1 MLFRKMLREFK
12 SNFGLFFSIFLLSAL
27 AIAMFCTMEGHVL
40 SQNAAREKYHEE
52 CNLSDL
58 WMYGEG
64 FTQDELDEIRALGFV
79 EAAQLRMS
87 VSGTTPDFSGVQVDM
102 FLERENVVNTPYLVK
117 GEKFNPEDTEG
128 IWLANAFAVRRNLDV
143 GDDFTIE
150 YNGVTFTKKIK
161 GLVESAEYEY
171 RQADGDADVYLEN
184 IAIVFMSYDAFPIR
198 DYVTHLIESEKI
210 TARKI
215 ADNTKI
221 LDEKLE
227 QLKAAGLTI
236 DDITRDMLL
245 EIAENM
251 SDEKLAKLMPYTQ
264 MIIRTKDGGA
274 LAHEDEVAKAIDYD
288 YSAII
293 DRKSIQGI
301 VRLDS
306 ELEQHQ
312 AFAYVFVVI
321 FVGIAVLVIATSM
334 GRIVE
339 KQRTQIGTMNAL
351 GMKRWKIVLHYI
363 SYSFLVSVLGVV
375 VGLIFGVG
383 LGAPALMSMF
393 EQYYIVPGLHSVFH
407 PLYIIISLAI
417 IAVCSLS
424 CFLSCRKV
432 LRIKPAEALRPAA
445 PKQGKKC
452 IFEKLPFWEK
462 LSFNTQYNL
471 RDISRA
477 KLRAFMGIVGTA
489 VGMLL
494 MLYGVGCNQLVD
506 IMTDL
511 NFNKI
516 YTTEY
521 QVKLSADAK
530 LADVDGLSD
539 SLDGE
544 LVMTDAVEISKVK
557 NASSS
562 EKKKEIVTVIEEKG
576 LYNLIDVN
584 NEITQLVPGTVGISR
599 KLAED
604 MGIKVG
610 DTIYWHI
617 YSKNEWHEAVV
628 GSIYRSCESQGIAY
642 LRDDYE
648 KTGAEYTPTL
658 LMTDDESAHDASA
671 LKYVTSVNS
680 RSDMIAAYEKSMEVV
695 NIMVYMM
702 VIFSTVMIVVVL
714 YNSGSLSFNERV
726 KELATLKVMGLQSS
740 QIRHLLTVQN
750 IWLSVI
756 GIIIGT
762 PLGNISLN
770 AMMNSNGE
778 NFDYSLSV
786 PVIDYII
793 SGILVLVVSVLV
805 SFMFSSRIKKLDLVE
820 TLKGVE

>member
-40 SQNAAREKYHEE
+40 SQNVAREKYHEE

-64 FTQDELDEIRALGFV
+64 FTQDELDEIRTLDFV

-87 VSGTTPDFSGVQVDM
+87 VTGTTPEFAGVQVDM

-117 GEKFNPEDTEG
+117 GEEFNPEDTEG

-236 DDITRDMLL
+236 DDITQDMLL

-407 PLYIIISLAI
+407 PLYIVISLGI
-417 IAVCSLS
+417 VAVCSLS

-452 IFEKLPFWEK
+452 IFERLPFWEK

-562 EKKKEIVTVIEEKG
+562 EKKKEIVTVIEGKG

-604 MGIKVG
+604 MGIKAG

-628 GSIYRSCESQGIAY
+628 GSIYRSCETQGIAY

-658 LMTDDESAHDASA
+658 LMTDDESAHDAST

>member
-64 FTQDELDEIRALGFV
+64 FTQDELDEIRTLDFV

-87 VSGTTPDFSGVQVDM
+87 VTGTTPEFAGVQVDM

-117 GEKFNPEDTEG
+117 GEEFNPEDTEG

-161 GLVESAEYEY
+161 GLVESTEYEY

-227 QLKAAGLTI
+227 QLKTAGLTV

-363 SYSFLVSVLGVV
+363 SYSLLVSMLGVV

-383 LGAPALMSMF
+383 LGAPAMMSMF

-424 CFLSCRKV
+424 CFLSCHKV
-432 LRIKPAEALRPAA
+432 LGIKPAEALRPAA

-530 LADVDGLSD
+530 LVDVDELSD
-539 SLDGE
+539 SFAGE

-658 LMTDDESAHDASA
+658 LMTDDESAHDAST

>member
-1 MLFRKMLREFK
+1 MGGRKMLREFK

-40 SQNAAREKYHEE
+40 SQNVAREKYHEE
-52 CNLSDL
+52 CKLSDL

-64 FTQDELDEIRALGFV
+64 FTQEELDTIRGLDFV
-79 EAAQLRMS
+79 EDAQLRMS
-87 VSGTTPDFSGVQVDM
+87 VTGTTPEFAGVQVDM
-102 FLERENVVNTPYLVK
+102 FLQRENVINTPYLVK
-117 GEKFNPEDTEG
+117 GEEFNPNDTEG

-150 YNGVTFTKKIK
+150 YNGITFTKKIK
-161 GLVESAEYEY
+161 GLVETPEYEY
-171 RQADGDADVYLEN
+171 RQAEGDADVYLEN

-210 TARKI
+210 TARKV
-215 ADNTKI
+215 AENTKI

-227 QLKAAGLTI
+227 QMKASGLTV
-236 DDITRDMLL
+236 DDITQDMLL
-245 EIAENM
+245 QIAENM

-274 LAHEDEVAKAIDYD
+274 LAHEDEIAEAIDYD

-293 DRKSIQGI
+293 DRKSVQGL

-363 SYSFLVSVLGVV
+363 SYSLLVSALGVI
-375 VGLIFGVG
+375 VGLICGVW
-383 LGAPALMSMF
+383 LGAPALMGMF

-407 PLYIIISLAI
+407 PLYIIISIGIA
-417 IAVCSLS
+417 AVCSLS

-432 LRIKPAEALRPAA
+432 LGIKPAEALRPAA

-452 IFEKLPFWEK
+452 IFERLPFWKK
-462 LSFNTQYNL
+462 LSFNAQYNL

-477 KLRAFMGIVGTA
+477 KLRTFMGIVGTA

-494 MLYGVGCNQLVD
+494 MLYGVGCNELVD

-516 YTTEY
+516 YTAEY
-521 QVKLSADAK
+521 QVKLSANARLD
-530 LADVDGLSD
+530 DVDALST

-562 EKKKEIVTVIEEKG
+562 EKKKETVTVIEGKK
-576 LYNLIDVN
+576 LYNLVDVD
-584 NEITQLVPGTVGISR
+584 NEVTQLVPGTVGISR

-604 MGIKVG
+604 MNIKIG

-628 GSIYRSCESQGIAY
+628 GSIYRSCETQGIAY
-642 LRDDYE
+642 LREDYE

-658 LMTDDESAHDASA
+658 LMTNDAGAPDTAS
-671 LKYVTSVNS
+671 LKYVTSVNTK
-680 RSDMIAAYEKSMEVV
+680 SDMIAAYEKSMEVI

-702 VIFSTVMIVVVL
+702 VIFSTIMIVVVL

-740 QIRHLLTVQN
+740 QIRNLLTIQN

-756 GIIIGT
+756 GIIVGT
-762 PLGNISLN
+762 PLGNMSLN

-793 SGILVLVVSVLV
+793 SGILVLIVSMLV

>member
-64 FTQDELDEIRALGFV
+64 FTQDELDEIRALDFV

-87 VSGTTPDFSGVQVDM
+87 VTGTTPEFAGVQVDM

-117 GEKFNPEDTEG
+117 GEEFNPEDTEG

-150 YNGVTFTKKIK
+150 YNGVTFAKKIK
-161 GLVESAEYEY
+161 GLVESTEYEY

-227 QLKAAGLTI
+227 QLKTAGLTV

-363 SYSFLVSVLGVV
+363 SYSLLVSMLGVV

-383 LGAPALMSMF
+383 LGAPAMMSMF

-432 LRIKPAEALRPAA
+432 QGIKPAEALRPAA

-530 LADVDGLSD
+530 LVDVDELSD
-539 SLDGE
+539 SFAGE

-658 LMTDDESAHDASA
+658 LMTDDESAHDAST

>member
-1 MLFRKMLREFK
+1 MLFRKTLREFK
-12 SNFGLFFSIFLLSAL
+12 TNFGLFFSIFLLSGL

-40 SQNAAREKYHEE
+40 SQRAAREKYHEE
-52 CNLSDL
+52 CSLSDL
-58 WMYGEG
+58 WLYGEG
-64 FTQDELDEIRALGFV
+64 FTQEQLDSVRQLDFV

-87 VSGTTPDFSGVQVDM
+87 ATGSTPDFTGVQVDF
-102 FLERENVVNTPYLVK
+102 FLERENLVNTPYLIK
-117 GEKFNPEDTEG
+117 GEEFNPSDTEG
-128 IWLANAFAVRRNLDV
+128 LWLANAFAVRRGLDV

-150 YNGVTFTKKIK
+150 YNGVTFTKEIK
-161 GLVESAEYEY
+161 GLVETPEYEY
-171 RQADGDADVYLEN
+171 RQADGDADMYLEN

-198 DYVTHLIESEKI
+198 DYVTHLIESGKI
-210 TARKI
+210 TAKKV
-215 ADNTKI
+215 AENTKL

-227 QLKAAGLTI
+227 QLKAAGMTV
-236 DDITRDMLL
+236 DDITQDMLL
-245 EIAENM
+245 QIADNM

-264 MIIRTKDGGA
+264 MIVRTKDGGA
-274 LAHEDEVAKAIDYD
+274 LSHEDEIAEALDYD

-293 DRKSIQGI
+293 DRKSVQGLA
-301 VRLDS
+301 RLDS
-306 ELEQHQ
+306 ELAQHQ

-351 GMKRWKIVLHYI
+351 GMKRWKVILHYI
-363 SYSFLVSVLGVV
+363 SYSLIVSVLGVI
-375 VGLIFGVG
+375 VGLAAGVG
-383 LGAPALMSMF
+383 AGAPAMIGMF
-393 EQYYIVPGLHSVFH
+393 EQYYIVPGLHSAFH
-407 PLYIIISLAI
+407 PMYILIAVVIV
-417 IAVCSLS
+417 AVCSFS

-432 LRIKPAEALRPAA
+432 LKIKPAEALRPAA

-452 IFEKLPFWEK
+452 IFERLPFWDK

-477 KLRAFMGIVGTA
+477 KLRTFMGIVGTV

-506 IMTDL
+506 IMTDIS
-511 NFNKI
+511 FNKI
-516 YTTEY
+516 YTTRY
-521 QVKLSADAK
+521 QVKLSADTKLVDADN
-530 LADVDGLSD
+530 LADELS
-539 SLDGE
+539 GE

-557 NASSS
+557 NASSA
-562 EKKKEIVTVIEEKG
+562 EKKKETLTVIEGKQ

-599 KLAED
+599 KLAAD

-628 GSIYRSCESQGIAY
+628 GSIYRSCETQGIAY
-642 LRDDYE
+642 LREDYE
-648 KTGAEYTPTL
+648 KTGAEYIPML
-658 LMTDDESAHDASA
+658 LMTNASKA
-671 LKYVTSVNS
+671 QAAASLKYVTGVNS
-680 RSDMIAAYEKSMEVV
+680 REDMIAAYEKSMEVI
-695 NIMVYMM
+695 NILVFVM
-702 VIFSTVMIVVVL
+702 VIFSTIMIVVVL
-714 YNSGSLSFNERV
+714 YNSGSLSFNERI
-726 KELATLKVMGLQSS
+726 KELATLKVMGLQST

-786 PVIDYII
+786 PVADYII
-793 SGILVLVVSVLV
+793 SAVIVLIVSMLV

>member
-12 SNFGLFFSIFLLSAL
+12 TNFGLFFSIFLLSGL

-40 SQNAAREKYHEE
+40 SQNIARAQYHDE
-52 CNLSDL
+52 CKLSDL

-64 FTQDELDEIRALGFV
+64 FSQEQLDTIRGLDFV
-79 EAAQLRMS
+79 EEAQLRMS
-87 VSGTTPDFSGVQVDM
+87 ATGSTPDFTGVQVDF
-102 FLERENVVNTPYLVK
+102 FLERENLVNTPYLIK
-117 GEKFNPEDTEG
+117 GEEFNPSDTDG
-128 IWLANAFAVRRNLDV
+128 VWLANAFAVRRGLDV

-150 YNGVTFTKKIK
+150 YNGVTFTKEIK
-161 GLVESAEYEY
+161 GLVETPEYEY
-171 RQADGDADVYLEN
+171 RQADGDADMYLEN

-198 DYVTHLIESEKI
+198 DYVTHLIESGKI
-210 TARKI
+210 TAKKV
-215 ADNTKI
+215 AENTKL

-227 QLKAAGLTI
+227 QLKAAGMTV
-236 DDITRDMLL
+236 DDITQDMLL
-245 EIAENM
+245 QIADNM

-264 MIIRTKDGGA
+264 MIVRTKDGGA
-274 LAHEDEVAKAIDYD
+274 LSHEDEIAEALDYD

-293 DRKSIQGI
+293 DRKSVQGLA
-301 VRLDS
+301 RLDS
-306 ELEQHQ
+306 ELDQHQ

-351 GMKRWKIVLHYI
+351 GMKRWKVILHYI
-363 SYSFLVSVLGVV
+363 SYSLIVSVLGVI
-375 VGLIFGVG
+375 VGLAAGVG
-383 LGAPALMSMF
+383 AGAPAMIGMF
-393 EQYYIVPGLHSVFH
+393 EQYYIVPGLHSAFH
-407 PLYIIISLAI
+407 PMYILIAVVIV
-417 IAVCSLS
+417 AVCSFS

-432 LRIKPAEALRPAA
+432 LKIKPAEALRPAA

-452 IFEKLPFWEK
+452 IFERLPFWDK

-477 KLRAFMGIVGTA
+477 KLRTFMGIVGTA

-506 IMTDL
+506 IMTDIS
-511 NFNKI
+511 FNKI
-516 YTTEY
+516 YTTRY
-521 QVKLSADAK
+521 QVKLSADTQLVDADN
-530 LADVDGLSD
+530 LADELS
-539 SLDGE
+539 GE

-557 NASSS
+557 NASSA
-562 EKKKEIVTVIEEKG
+562 EKKKETLTVIEGKQ

-599 KLAED
+599 KLAAD

-628 GSIYRSCESQGIAY
+628 GSIYRSCETQGIAY
-642 LRDDYE
+642 LREDYE
-648 KTGAEYTPTL
+648 KTGAEYTPML
-658 LMTDDESAHDASA
+658 LMTNASQA
-671 LKYVTSVNS
+671 QAAASLKYVTGVNS
-680 RSDMIAAYEKSMEVV
+680 REDMIAAYEKSMEVV
-695 NIMVYMM
+695 NILVFVM
-702 VIFSTVMIVVVL
+702 VIFSTIMIVVVL
-714 YNSGSLSFNERV
+714 YNSGSLSFNERI
-726 KELATLKVMGLQSS
+726 KELATLKVMGLQST

-786 PVIDYII
+786 PVADYII
-793 SGILVLVVSVLV
+793 SAVIVLIVSMLV
-805 SFMFSSRIKKLDLVE
+805 SFMFSGRIKKLDLVE

>member
-12 SNFGLFFSIFLLSAL
+12 TNFGLFFSIFLLSGL

-40 SQNAAREKYHEE
+40 SQNIARAQYHDE
-52 CNLSDL
+52 CKLSDL

-64 FTQDELDEIRALGFV
+64 FSQEQLDTIRGLDFV
-79 EAAQLRMS
+79 EEAQLRMS
-87 VSGTTPDFSGVQVDM
+87 VTGSTPDFTGVQVDF
-102 FLERENVVNTPYLVK
+102 FLERENLVNTPYLIK
-117 GEKFNPEDTEG
+117 GEEFNPSDTEG
-128 IWLANAFAVRRNLDV
+128 LWLANAFAVKRGLDV

-150 YNGVTFTKKIK
+150 YNGVTFTKEIK
-161 GLVESAEYEY
+161 GLVETPEYEY
-171 RQADGDADVYLEN
+171 RQADGDADMYLEN

-198 DYVTHLIESEKI
+198 DYVTHLIESGKI
-210 TARKI
+210 TAKKV
-215 ADNTKI
+215 AENTKL

-227 QLKAAGLTI
+227 QLKAAGMTV
-236 DDITRDMLL
+236 DDITQDMLL
-245 EIAENM
+245 QIADNM

-264 MIIRTKDGGA
+264 MIVRTKDGGA
-274 LAHEDEVAKAIDYD
+274 LSHEDEIAEALDYD

-293 DRKSIQGI
+293 DRKSVQGLA
-301 VRLDS
+301 RLDS
-306 ELEQHQ
+306 ELDQHQ

-351 GMKRWKIVLHYI
+351 GMKRWKVILHYI
-363 SYSFLVSVLGVV
+363 SYSLIVSVLGVI
-375 VGLIFGVG
+375 VGLAAGVG
-383 LGAPALMSMF
+383 AGAPAMIGMF
-393 EQYYIVPGLHSVFH
+393 EQYYIVPGLHSAFH
-407 PLYIIISLAI
+407 PMYILIAVVIV
-417 IAVCSLS
+417 AVCSFS

-432 LRIKPAEALRPAA
+432 LKIKPAEALRPAA

-452 IFEKLPFWEK
+452 IFERLPFWDK

-477 KLRAFMGIVGTA
+477 KLRTFMGIVGTA

-506 IMTDL
+506 IMTDIS
-511 NFNKI
+511 FNKI
-516 YTTEY
+516 YTTRY
-521 QVKLSADAK
+521 QVKLSADTQLVDADN
-530 LADVDGLSD
+530 LADELS
-539 SLDGE
+539 GE

-557 NASSS
+557 NASSA
-562 EKKKEIVTVIEEKG
+562 EKKKETLTVIEGKQ

-599 KLAED
+599 KLAAD

-628 GSIYRSCESQGIAY
+628 GSIYRSCETQGIAY
-642 LRDDYE
+642 LREDYE
-648 KTGAEYTPTL
+648 KTGAEYTPML
-658 LMTDDESAHDASA
+658 LMTNASKA
-671 LKYVTSVNS
+671 QAAASLKYVTGVNS
-680 RSDMIAAYEKSMEVV
+680 REDMIAAYEKSMEVV
-695 NIMVYMM
+695 NILVFVM
-702 VIFSTVMIVVVL
+702 VIFSTIMIVVVL
-714 YNSGSLSFNERV
+714 YNSGSLSFNERI
-726 KELATLKVMGLQSS
+726 KELATLKVMGLQST

-786 PVIDYII
+786 PVADYII
-793 SGILVLVVSVLV
+793 SAVIVLIVSMLV

-820 TLKGVE
+820 ALKGVE

>member
-12 SNFGLFFSIFLLSAL
+12 TNFGLFFSIFLLSGL

-40 SQNAAREKYHEE
+40 SQRAAREKYHEE
-52 CNLSDL
+52 CSLSDL
-58 WMYGEG
+58 WLYGEG
-64 FTQDELDEIRALGFV
+64 FTQEQLDSIRQLNFV

-87 VSGTTPDFSGVQVDM
+87 ATGSTPDFAGVQVDF
-102 FLERENVVNTPYLVK
+102 FLERENLVNTPYLIK
-117 GEKFNPEDTEG
+117 GEEFDPSDTEG
-128 IWLANAFAVRRNLDV
+128 IWLANAFAVRRGLDV

-150 YNGVTFTKKIK
+150 YNGVTFTKEIK
-161 GLVESAEYEY
+161 GLVETPEYEY
-171 RQADGDADVYLEN
+171 RQADGDADMYLEN

-198 DYVTHLIESEKI
+198 DYVTHLIESGKI
-210 TARKI
+210 TAKKV
-215 ADNTKI
+215 AENTKL

-227 QLKAAGLTI
+227 QLKAAGMTV
-236 DDITRDMLL
+236 DDITQDMLL
-245 EIAENM
+245 QIADNM
-251 SDEKLAKLMPYTQ
+251 SDEKLAKIMPYTQ
-264 MIIRTKDGGA
+264 MIVRTKDGGA
-274 LAHEDEVAKAIDYD
+274 LSHEDEIAKALDYD

-293 DRKSIQGI
+293 DRKSVQGLA
-301 VRLDS
+301 RLDS
-306 ELEQHQ
+306 ELDQHQ
-312 AFAYVFVVI
+312 AFAYVFVII

-351 GMKRWKIVLHYI
+351 GMKRWKVILHYI
-363 SYSFLVSVLGVV
+363 SYSLIVSVLGVI
-375 VGLIFGVG
+375 VGLAAGVG
-383 LGAPALMSMF
+383 AGAPAMIGMF
-393 EQYYIVPGLHSVFH
+393 EQYYIVPGLHSAFH
-407 PLYIIISLAI
+407 PMYIVISAVI
-417 IAVCSLS
+417 VAVCSFS

-432 LRIKPAEALRPAA
+432 LKIKPAEALRPAA
-445 PKQGKKC
+445 PKQGRKC
-452 IFEKLPFWEK
+452 IFERLPFWEK

-477 KLRAFMGIVGTA
+477 KLRTFMGIVGTA

-506 IMTDL
+506 IMTDIS
-511 NFNKI
+511 FNKI
-516 YTTEY
+516 YTTQY
-521 QVKLSADAK
+521 QVKLSADTKLVDADT
-530 LADVDGLSD
+530 LADELS
-539 SLDGE
+539 GE
-544 LVMTDAVEISKVK
+544 LVMTDAVEIAKVK
-557 NASSS
+557 NASSA
-562 EKKKEIVTVIEEKG
+562 EKKKETLTVIEGKQ

-599 KLAED
+599 KLAAD

-628 GSIYRSCESQGIAY
+628 GSIYRSCEAQGIAY
-642 LRDDYE
+642 LREDYE
-648 KTGAEYTPTL
+648 KTGAEYTPML
-658 LMTDDESAHDASA
+658 LMTNDSKAQDAAA

-680 RSDMIAAYEKSMEVV
+680 REDMIAAYEKSMEVV
-695 NIMVYMM
+695 NILVFVM
-702 VIFSTVMIVVVL
+702 VIFSTIMIVVVL
-714 YNSGSLSFNERV
+714 YNSGSLSFNERI
-726 KELATLKVMGLQSS
+726 KELATLKVMGLQST

-786 PVIDYII
+786 PVVDYII
-793 SGILVLVVSVLV
+793 SAILVLIVSMLV

>member
-12 SNFGLFFSIFLLSAL
+12 TNFGLFFSIFLLSGL

-40 SQNAAREKYHEE
+40 SQNIARAQYHDE
-52 CNLSDL
+52 CKLSDL

-64 FTQDELDEIRALGFV
+64 FSQEQLDTIRGLDFV

-87 VSGTTPDFSGVQVDM
+87 VTGSTPDFTGVQVDV
-102 FLERENVVNTPYLVK
+102 FLERENVVNTPYFVK
-117 GEKFNPEDTEG
+117 GSEFDPSDTDG
-128 IWLANAFAVRRNLDV
+128 VWLANAFAVRRGLDV

-150 YNGVTFTKKIK
+150 YNGVTFTKEIK
-161 GLVESAEYEY
+161 GLVETPEYEY
-171 RQADGDADVYLEN
+171 RQADGDADMYLEN

-198 DYVTHLIESEKI
+198 DYVTHLIESGKI
-210 TARKI
+210 TAKKV
-215 ADNTKI
+215 AENTKL

-227 QLKAAGLTI
+227 QLKAAGMTV
-236 DDITRDMLL
+236 DDITQDMLL
-245 EIAENM
+245 QIADNM

-264 MIIRTKDGGA
+264 MIVRTKDGGA
-274 LAHEDEVAKAIDYD
+274 LSHEDEIAEALDYD

-293 DRKSIQGI
+293 DRKSVQGLA
-301 VRLDS
+301 RLDS
-306 ELEQHQ
+306 ELDQHQ

-351 GMKRWKIVLHYI
+351 GMKRWKVILHYI
-363 SYSFLVSVLGVV
+363 SYSLIVSVLGVI
-375 VGLIFGVG
+375 VGLAAGVG
-383 LGAPALMSMF
+383 AGAPAMIGMF
-393 EQYYIVPGLHSVFH
+393 EQYYIVPGLHSAFH
-407 PLYIIISLAI
+407 PMYILIAVVIV
-417 IAVCSLS
+417 AVCSFS

-432 LRIKPAEALRPAA
+432 LKIKPAEALRPAA

-452 IFEKLPFWEK
+452 IFERLPFWDK

-477 KLRAFMGIVGTA
+477 KLRTFMGIVGTA

-506 IMTDL
+506 IMTDIS
-511 NFNKI
+511 FNKI
-516 YTTEY
+516 YTTRY
-521 QVKLSADAK
+521 QVKLSADTKLVDADN
-530 LADVDGLSD
+530 LADELS
-539 SLDGE
+539 GE

-557 NASSS
+557 NASSA
-562 EKKKEIVTVIEEKG
+562 EKKKETLTVIEGKQ

-599 KLAED
+599 KLAAD

-628 GSIYRSCESQGIAY
+628 GSIYRSCETQGIAY
-642 LRDDYE
+642 LREDYE
-648 KTGAEYTPTL
+648 KTGAEYTPML
-658 LMTDDESAHDASA
+658 LMTNASQA
-671 LKYVTSVNS
+671 QAAASLKYVTGVNS
-680 RSDMIAAYEKSMEVV
+680 REDMIAAYEKSMEVV
-695 NIMVYMM
+695 NILVFVM
-702 VIFSTVMIVVVL
+702 VIFSTIMIVVVL
-714 YNSGSLSFNERV
+714 YNSGSLSFNERI
-726 KELATLKVMGLQSS
+726 KELATLKVMGLQST

-786 PVIDYII
+786 PVADYII
-793 SGILVLVVSVLV
+793 SAVIVLIVSMLV

>member
-12 SNFGLFFSIFLLSAL
+12 TNFGLFFSIFLLSGL

-40 SQNAAREKYHEE
+40 SQRAAREKYHEE
-52 CNLSDL
+52 CSLSDL
-58 WMYGEG
+58 WLYGEG
-64 FTQDELDEIRALGFV
+64 FTQEQLDTIRGLDFV

-87 VSGTTPDFSGVQVDM
+87 ATGSTPDFTGVQVDF
-102 FLERENVVNTPYLVK
+102 FLERENLVNTPYLIK
-117 GEKFNPEDTEG
+117 GEEFNPSDTEG
-128 IWLANAFAVRRNLDV
+128 LWLANAFAVKRGLDV

-150 YNGVTFTKKIK
+150 YNGVTFTKEIK
-161 GLVESAEYEY
+161 GLVETPEYEY
-171 RQADGDADVYLEN
+171 RQADGDADMYLEN

-198 DYVTHLIESEKI
+198 DYVTHLIESGKI
-210 TARKI
+210 TAKKV
-215 ADNTKI
+215 AENTKL

-227 QLKAAGLTI
+227 QLKAAGMTV
-236 DDITRDMLL
+236 DDITQDMLL
-245 EIAENM
+245 QIADNM

-264 MIIRTKDGGA
+264 MIVRTKDGGA
-274 LAHEDEVAKAIDYD
+274 LSHEDEIAEALDYD

-293 DRKSIQGI
+293 DRKSVQGLA
-301 VRLDS
+301 RLDS
-306 ELEQHQ
+306 ELDQHQ

-351 GMKRWKIVLHYI
+351 GMKRWKVILHYI
-363 SYSFLVSVLGVV
+363 SYSLIVSVLGVI
-375 VGLIFGVG
+375 VGLAAGVG
-383 LGAPALMSMF
+383 AGAPAMIGMF
-393 EQYYIVPGLHSVFH
+393 EQYYIVPGLHSAFH
-407 PLYIIISLAI
+407 PMYILIAVVIV
-417 IAVCSLS
+417 AVCSFS

-432 LRIKPAEALRPAA
+432 LKIKPAEALRPAA

-452 IFEKLPFWEK
+452 IFERLPFWDK

-477 KLRAFMGIVGTA
+477 KLRTFMGIVGTA

-506 IMTDL
+506 IMTDIS
-511 NFNKI
+511 FNKI
-516 YTTEY
+516 YTTRY
-521 QVKLSADAK
+521 QVKLSADTQLVDADN
-530 LADVDGLSD
+530 LADELS
-539 SLDGE
+539 GE

-557 NASSS
+557 NASSA
-562 EKKKEIVTVIEEKG
+562 EKKKETLTVIEGKQ

-599 KLAED
+599 KLAAD

-628 GSIYRSCESQGIAY
+628 GSIYRSCETQGIAY
-642 LRDDYE
+642 LREDYE
-648 KTGAEYTPTL
+648 KTGAEYTPML
-658 LMTDDESAHDASA
+658 LMTNASQA
-671 LKYVTSVNS
+671 QAAASLKYVTGVNS
-680 RSDMIAAYEKSMEVV
+680 REDMIAAYEKSMEVV
-695 NIMVYMM
+695 NILVFVM
-702 VIFSTVMIVVVL
+702 VIFSTIMIVVVL
-714 YNSGSLSFNERV
+714 YNSGSLSFNERI
-726 KELATLKVMGLQSS
+726 KELATLKVMGLQST

-786 PVIDYII
+786 PVADYII
-793 SGILVLVVSVLV
+793 SAVIVLIVSMLV

>member
-12 SNFGLFFSIFLLSAL
+12 TNFGLFFSIFLLSGL

-40 SQNAAREKYHEE
+40 SQNIARAQYHDE
-52 CNLSDL
+52 CKLSDL

-64 FTQDELDEIRALGFV
+64 FSQEQLDTIRGLDFV

-87 VSGTTPDFSGVQVDM
+87 VTGSTPDFTGVQVDV

-117 GEKFNPEDTEG
+117 GSEFDPSDTDG
-128 IWLANAFAVRRNLDV
+128 VWLANAFAVRRGLDV

-150 YNGVTFTKKIK
+150 YNGVTFTKEIK
-161 GLVESAEYEY
+161 GLVETPEYEY
-171 RQADGDADVYLEN
+171 RQADGDADMYLEN

-198 DYVTHLIESEKI
+198 DYVTHLIESGKI
-210 TARKI
+210 TAKKVTE
-215 ADNTKI
+215 NTKL

-227 QLKAAGLTI
+227 QLKAAGMTV
-236 DDITRDMLL
+236 DDITQDMLL
-245 EIAENM
+245 QIADNM

-264 MIIRTKDGGA
+264 MIVRTKDGGA
-274 LAHEDEVAKAIDYD
+274 LSHEDEIAEALDYD

-293 DRKSIQGI
+293 DRKSVQGLA
-301 VRLDS
+301 RLDS
-306 ELEQHQ
+306 ELDQHQ

-351 GMKRWKIVLHYI
+351 GMKRWKVILHYI
-363 SYSFLVSVLGVV
+363 SYSLIVSVLGVI
-375 VGLIFGVG
+375 VGLAAGVG
-383 LGAPALMSMF
+383 AGAPAMIGMF
-393 EQYYIVPGLHSVFH
+393 EQYYIVPGLHSAFH
-407 PLYIIISLAI
+407 PMYILIAVVIV
-417 IAVCSLS
+417 AVCSFS

-432 LRIKPAEALRPAA
+432 LKIKPAEALRPAA

-452 IFEKLPFWEK
+452 IFERLPFWDK

-477 KLRAFMGIVGTA
+477 KLRTFMGIVGTA

-506 IMTDL
+506 IMTDIS
-511 NFNKI
+511 FNKI
-516 YTTEY
+516 YTTRY
-521 QVKLSADAK
+521 QVKLSADTQLVDADN
-530 LADVDGLSD
+530 LADELS
-539 SLDGE
+539 GE

-557 NASSS
+557 NASSA
-562 EKKKEIVTVIEEKG
+562 EKKKETLTVIEGKQ

-599 KLAED
+599 KLAAD

-628 GSIYRSCESQGIAY
+628 GSIYRSCETQGIAY
-642 LRDDYE
+642 LREDYE
-648 KTGAEYTPTL
+648 KTGAEYTPML
-658 LMTDDESAHDASA
+658 LMTNASQA
-671 LKYVTSVNS
+671 QAAASLKYVTGVNS
-680 RSDMIAAYEKSMEVV
+680 REDMIAAYEKSMEVV
-695 NIMVYMM
+695 NILVFVM
-702 VIFSTVMIVVVL
+702 VIFSTIMIVVVL
-714 YNSGSLSFNERV
+714 YNSGSLSFNERI
-726 KELATLKVMGLQSS
+726 KELATLKVMGLQST

-756 GIIIGT
+756 GITIGT

-786 PVIDYII
+786 PVADYII
-793 SGILVLVVSVLV
+793 SAVIVLIVSMLV

>member
-64 FTQDELDEIRALGFV
+64 FTQDELDEIRALDFV

-87 VSGTTPDFSGVQVDM
+87 VTGTTPEFAGVQVDM

-117 GEKFNPEDTEG
+117 GEEFNPEDTEG

-161 GLVESAEYEY
+161 GLVESTEYEY

-227 QLKAAGLTI
+227 QLKTAGLTV

-363 SYSFLVSVLGVV
+363 SYSLLVSMLGVV

-383 LGAPALMSMF
+383 LGAPAMMSMF

-432 LRIKPAEALRPAA
+432 LGIKPAEALRPAA

-530 LADVDGLSD
+530 LVDVDELSD
-539 SLDGE
+539 SFAGE

-658 LMTDDESAHDASA
+658 LMTDDESAHDAST

-714 YNSGSLSFNERV
+714 YNSGSLSFNERM

>member
-64 FTQDELDEIRALGFV
+64 FTQDELDEIRALDFV

-87 VSGTTPDFSGVQVDM
+87 VTGTTPEFAGVQVDM

-117 GEKFNPEDTEG
+117 GEEFNPEDTEG

-161 GLVESAEYEY
+161 GLVESTEYEY

-227 QLKAAGLTI
+227 QLKTAGLTV

-351 GMKRWKIVLHYI
+351 GMKRWRIVLHYI
-363 SYSFLVSVLGVV
+363 SYSLLVSMLGVV

-383 LGAPALMSMF
+383 LGAPAMMSMF

-432 LRIKPAEALRPAA
+432 LGIKPAEALRPAA

-530 LADVDGLSD
+530 LVDVDELSD
-539 SLDGE
+539 SFAGE

>member
-12 SNFGLFFSIFLLSAL
+12 TNFGLFFSIFLLSGL

-40 SQNAAREKYHEE
+40 SQNIARAQYHDE
-52 CNLSDL
+52 CKLSDL

-64 FTQDELDEIRALGFV
+64 FSQEQLDTIRGLDFV

-87 VSGTTPDFSGVQVDM
+87 ATGSTPDFTGVQVDF
-102 FLERENVVNTPYLVK
+102 FLERENLVNTPYLIK
-117 GEKFNPEDTEG
+117 GEEFNPSDTEG
-128 IWLANAFAVRRNLDV
+128 LWLANAFAVKRGLDV

-150 YNGVTFTKKIK
+150 YNGVTFTKEIK
-161 GLVESAEYEY
+161 GLVETPEYEY
-171 RQADGDADVYLEN
+171 RQADGDADMYLEN

-198 DYVTHLIESEKI
+198 DYVTHLIESGKI
-210 TARKI
+210 TAKKV
-215 ADNTKI
+215 AENTKL

-227 QLKAAGLTI
+227 QLKAAGMTV
-236 DDITRDMLL
+236 DDITQDMLL
-245 EIAENM
+245 QIADNM

-264 MIIRTKDGGA
+264 MIVRTKDGGA
-274 LAHEDEVAKAIDYD
+274 LSHEDEIAEALDYD

-293 DRKSIQGI
+293 DRKSVQGLA
-301 VRLDS
+301 RLDS
-306 ELEQHQ
+306 ELDQHQ

-351 GMKRWKIVLHYI
+351 GMKRWKVILHYI
-363 SYSFLVSVLGVV
+363 SYSLIVSVLGVI
-375 VGLIFGVG
+375 VGLAAGVG
-383 LGAPALMSMF
+383 AGAPAMIGMF
-393 EQYYIVPGLHSVFH
+393 EQYYIVPGLHSAFH
-407 PLYIIISLAI
+407 PMYILIAVVIV
-417 IAVCSLS
+417 AVCSFS

-432 LRIKPAEALRPAA
+432 LKIKPAEALRPAA

-452 IFEKLPFWEK
+452 IFERLPFWDK

-477 KLRAFMGIVGTA
+477 KLRTFMGIVGTA

-506 IMTDL
+506 IMTDIS
-511 NFNKI
+511 FNKI
-516 YTTEY
+516 YTTRY
-521 QVKLSADAK
+521 QVKLSADTKLVDADN
-530 LADVDGLSD
+530 LADELS
-539 SLDGE
+539 GE

-557 NASSS
+557 NASSA
-562 EKKKEIVTVIEEKG
+562 EKKKETLTVIEGKQ

-599 KLAED
+599 KLSAD

-628 GSIYRSCESQGIAY
+628 GSIYRSCETQGIAY
-642 LRDDYE
+642 LREDYE
-648 KTGAEYTPTL
+648 KTGAEYTPML
-658 LMTDDESAHDASA
+658 LMTNASQA
-671 LKYVTSVNS
+671 QAAASLKYVTGVNS
-680 RSDMIAAYEKSMEVV
+680 REDMIAAYEKSMEVV
-695 NIMVYMM
+695 NILVFVM
-702 VIFSTVMIVVVL
+702 VIFSTIMIVVVL
-714 YNSGSLSFNERV
+714 YNSGSLSFNERI
-726 KELATLKVMGLQSS
+726 KELATLKVMGLQST

-786 PVIDYII
+786 PVADYII
-793 SGILVLVVSVLV
+793 SAVIVLIVSMLV

>member
-12 SNFGLFFSIFLLSAL
+12 ANFGLFFSIFLLSAL

-40 SQNAAREKYHEE
+40 SQNVARENYHEE
-52 CNLSDL
+52 CKLSDL

-64 FTQDELDEIRALGFV
+64 FTQDELDEIRALDFV

-87 VSGTTPDFSGVQVDM
+87 VTGTTPEFAGVQVDM

-117 GEKFNPEDTEG
+117 GEEFNPSDTEG

-150 YNGVTFTKKIK
+150 YNGITFTKQIK
-161 GLVESAEYEY
+161 GLVETPEYEY
-171 RQADGDADVYLEN
+171 RQAEGDADVYLEN

-198 DYVTHLIESEKI
+198 DYVTHLIESGKI
-210 TARKI
+210 TARKVV
-215 ADNTKI
+215 DNTKI

-227 QLKAAGLTI
+227 QMKAAGLTV
-236 DDITRDMLL
+236 DDITQDMLL
-245 EIAENM
+245 QIAENM

-264 MIIRTKDGGA
+264 MIIRTRDGGA
-274 LAHEDEVAKAIDYD
+274 LAHEDEIAEAIDYD

-293 DRKSIQGI
+293 DRKSVQGL

-351 GMKRWKIVLHYI
+351 GMKRWKIVMHYI
-363 SYSFLVSVLGVV
+363 SYSFLVSVIGVV

-407 PLYIIISLAI
+407 PLYIVISLGI
-417 IAVCSLS
+417 VAVCSLS

-432 LRIKPAEALRPAA
+432 LGIKPAEALRPAA
-445 PKQGKKC
+445 PKQGRKC
-452 IFEKLPFWEK
+452 IFERLPFWEK

-494 MLYGVGCNQLVD
+494 MLYGVGCNELVD

-521 QVKLSADAK
+521 QVKLSTDAK
-530 LADVDGLSD
+530 LEDADALAEELS
-539 SLDGE
+539 GE

-562 EKKKEIVTVIEEKG
+562 EKKKETVTVIEGKK
-576 LYNLIDVN
+576 LYNLVDVD
-584 NEITQLVPGTVGISR
+584 NEVTQLVPGTVGISR

-604 MGIKVG
+604 MNIKIG

-628 GSIYRSCESQGIAY
+628 GSIYRSCETQGIAY

-648 KTGAEYTPTL
+648 KTGAEYTPAL

-726 KELATLKVMGLQSS
+726 KEFATLKVMGLQSA

-762 PLGNISLN
+762 PLGNMSLN

-793 SGILVLVVSVLV
+793 SGMLVLVVSVLV

>member
-12 SNFGLFFSIFLLSAL
+12 TNFGLFFSIFLLSGL

-40 SQNAAREKYHEE
+40 SQRAAREKYHEE
-52 CNLSDL
+52 CSLSDL
-58 WMYGEG
+58 WLYGEG
-64 FTQDELDEIRALGFV
+64 FTQEQLDTIRGLDFV

-87 VSGTTPDFSGVQVDM
+87 ATGSTPDFTGVQVDF
-102 FLERENVVNTPYLVK
+102 FLERENLVNTPYLIK
-117 GEKFNPEDTEG
+117 GEEFNPSDTEG
-128 IWLANAFAVRRNLDV
+128 LWLANAFAVKRGLDV

-150 YNGVTFTKKIK
+150 YNGVTFTKEIK
-161 GLVESAEYEY
+161 GLVETPEYEY
-171 RQADGDADVYLEN
+171 RQADGDADMYLEN

-198 DYVTHLIESEKI
+198 DYVTHLIESGKI
-210 TARKI
+210 TAKKV
-215 ADNTKI
+215 AENTKL

-227 QLKAAGLTI
+227 QLKAAGMTV
-236 DDITRDMLL
+236 DDITQDMLL
-245 EIAENM
+245 QIADNM

-264 MIIRTKDGGA
+264 MIVRTKDGGA
-274 LAHEDEVAKAIDYD
+274 LSHEDEIAEALDYD

-293 DRKSIQGI
+293 DRKSVQGLA
-301 VRLDS
+301 RLDS
-306 ELEQHQ
+306 ELDQHQ

-351 GMKRWKIVLHYI
+351 GMKRWKVILHYI
-363 SYSFLVSVLGVV
+363 SYSLIVSVLGVI
-375 VGLIFGVG
+375 VGLAAGVG
-383 LGAPALMSMF
+383 AGAPAMIGMF
-393 EQYYIVPGLHSVFH
+393 EQYYIVPGLHSAFH
-407 PLYIIISLAI
+407 PMYILIAVVIV
-417 IAVCSLS
+417 AVCSFS

-432 LRIKPAEALRPAA
+432 LKIKPAEALRPAA

-452 IFEKLPFWEK
+452 IFERLPFWDK

-477 KLRAFMGIVGTA
+477 KLRTFMGIVGTA

-506 IMTDL
+506 IMTDIS
-511 NFNKI
+511 FNKI
-516 YTTEY
+516 YTTRY
-521 QVKLSADAK
+521 QVKLSADTQLVDADN
-530 LADVDGLSD
+530 LADELS
-539 SLDGE
+539 GE

-557 NASSS
+557 NASSA
-562 EKKKEIVTVIEEKG
+562 EKKKETLTVIEGKQ

-599 KLAED
+599 KLAAD

-628 GSIYRSCESQGIAY
+628 GSIYRSCETQGIAY
-642 LRDDYE
+642 LREDYE
-648 KTGAEYTPTL
+648 KTGAEYTPML
-658 LMTDDESAHDASA
+658 LMTNASQA
-671 LKYVTSVNS
+671 QAAASLKYVTGVNS
-680 RSDMIAAYEKSMEVV
+680 REDMIAAYEKSMEVV
-695 NIMVYMM
+695 NILVFVM
-702 VIFSTVMIVVVL
+702 VIFSTIMIVVVL
-714 YNSGSLSFNERV
+714 YNSGSLSFNERI
-726 KELATLKVMGLQSS
+726 KELATLKVMGLQST

-786 PVIDYII
+786 PVADYII
-793 SGILVLVVSVLV
+793 SAVILLIVSMLV

>member
-12 SNFGLFFSIFLLSAL
+12 TNFGLFFSIFLLSGL

-40 SQNAAREKYHEE
+40 SQNIARAQYHDE
-52 CNLSDL
+52 CKLSDL

-64 FTQDELDEIRALGFV
+64 FSQEQLDTIRGLDFV

-87 VSGTTPDFSGVQVDM
+87 VTGSTPDFTGVQVDV
-102 FLERENVVNTPYLVK
+102 FLERENVVNTPYFVK
-117 GEKFNPEDTEG
+117 GSEFDPSDTDG
-128 IWLANAFAVRRNLDV
+128 VWLANAFAVRRGLDV

-150 YNGVTFTKKIK
+150 YNGVTFTKEIK
-161 GLVESAEYEY
+161 GLVETPEYEY
-171 RQADGDADVYLEN
+171 RQADGDADMYLEN

-198 DYVTHLIESEKI
+198 DYVTHLIESGKI
-210 TARKI
+210 TAKKV
-215 ADNTKI
+215 AENTKL

-227 QLKAAGLTI
+227 QLKAAGMTV
-236 DDITRDMLL
+236 DDITQDMLL
-245 EIAENM
+245 QIADNM

-264 MIIRTKDGGA
+264 MIVRTKDGGA
-274 LAHEDEVAKAIDYD
+274 LSHEDEIAEALDYD

-293 DRKSIQGI
+293 DRKSVQGLA
-301 VRLDS
+301 RLDS
-306 ELEQHQ
+306 ELDQHQ

-351 GMKRWKIVLHYI
+351 GMKRWKVILHYI
-363 SYSFLVSVLGVV
+363 SYSLIVSVLGVI
-375 VGLIFGVG
+375 VGLAAGVG
-383 LGAPALMSMF
+383 AGAPAMIGMF
-393 EQYYIVPGLHSVFH
+393 EQYYIVPGLHSAFH
-407 PLYIIISLAI
+407 PMYILIAVVIV
-417 IAVCSLS
+417 AVCSFS

-432 LRIKPAEALRPAA
+432 LKIKPAEALRPAA

-452 IFEKLPFWEK
+452 IFERLPFWDK

-477 KLRAFMGIVGTA
+477 KLRTFMGIVGTA

-506 IMTDL
+506 IMTDIS
-511 NFNKI
+511 FNKI
-516 YTTEY
+516 YTTRY
-521 QVKLSADAK
+521 QVKLSADTQLVDADN
-530 LADVDGLSD
+530 LADELS
-539 SLDGE
+539 GE

-557 NASSS
+557 NASSA
-562 EKKKEIVTVIEEKG
+562 EKKKETLTVIEGKQF
-576 LYNLIDVN
+576 YNLIDVN

-599 KLAED
+599 KLAAD

-628 GSIYRSCESQGIAY
+628 GSIYRSCETQGIAY
-642 LRDDYE
+642 LREDYE
-648 KTGAEYTPTL
+648 KTGAEYTPML
-658 LMTDDESAHDASA
+658 LMTNASQA
-671 LKYVTSVNS
+671 QAATSLKYVTSVNS
-680 RSDMIAAYEKSMEVV
+680 REDMIAAYEKSMEVV
-695 NIMVYMM
+695 NILVFVM
-702 VIFSTVMIVVVL
+702 VIFSTIMIVVVL
-714 YNSGSLSFNERV
+714 YNSGSLSFNERI
-726 KELATLKVMGLQSS
+726 KELATLKVMGLQST

-793 SGILVLVVSVLV
+793 SAVIVLIVSMLV

>member
-12 SNFGLFFSIFLLSAL
+12 TNFGLFFSIFLLSGL

-40 SQNAAREKYHEE
+40 SQNIARAQYHDE
-52 CNLSDL
+52 CKLSDL

-64 FTQDELDEIRALGFV
+64 FSQEQLDTIRGLDFV

-87 VSGTTPDFSGVQVDM
+87 VTGSTPDFTGVQVDV
-102 FLERENVVNTPYLVK
+102 FLERENVVNTPYFVK
-117 GEKFNPEDTEG
+117 GSEFDPSDTDG
-128 IWLANAFAVRRNLDV
+128 VWLANAFAVRRGLDV

-150 YNGVTFTKKIK
+150 YNGVTFTKEIK
-161 GLVESAEYEY
+161 GLVETPEYEY
-171 RQADGDADVYLEN
+171 RQADGDADMYLEN

-198 DYVTHLIESEKI
+198 DYVTHLIESGKI
-210 TARKI
+210 TAKKV
-215 ADNTKI
+215 AENTKL

-227 QLKAAGLTI
+227 QLKAAGMTV
-236 DDITRDMLL
+236 DDITQDMLL
-245 EIAENM
+245 QIADNM

-264 MIIRTKDGGA
+264 MIVRTKDGGA
-274 LAHEDEVAKAIDYD
+274 LSHEDEIAEALDYD

-293 DRKSIQGI
+293 DRKSVQGLA
-301 VRLDS
+301 RLDS
-306 ELEQHQ
+306 ELDQHQ

-351 GMKRWKIVLHYI
+351 GMKRWKVILHYI
-363 SYSFLVSVLGVV
+363 SYSLIVSVLGVI
-375 VGLIFGVG
+375 VGLAAGVG
-383 LGAPALMSMF
+383 AGAPAMIGMF
-393 EQYYIVPGLHSVFH
+393 EQYYIVPGLHSAFH
-407 PLYIIISLAI
+407 PMYILIAVVIV
-417 IAVCSLS
+417 AVCSFS

-432 LRIKPAEALRPAA
+432 LKIKPAEALRPAA

-452 IFEKLPFWEK
+452 IFERLPFWDK

-477 KLRAFMGIVGTA
+477 KLRTFMGIVGTA

-506 IMTDL
+506 IMTDIS
-511 NFNKI
+511 FNKI
-516 YTTEY
+516 YTTRY
-521 QVKLSADAK
+521 QVKLSADTQLVDADN
-530 LADVDGLSD
+530 LADELS
-539 SLDGE
+539 GE

-557 NASSS
+557 NASSA
-562 EKKKEIVTVIEEKG
+562 EKKKETLTVIEGKQ

-599 KLAED
+599 KLAAD

-628 GSIYRSCESQGIAY
+628 GSIYRSCETQGIAY
-642 LRDDYE
+642 LREDYE
-648 KTGAEYTPTL
+648 KTGAEYTPML
-658 LMTDDESAHDASA
+658 LMTNASQA
-671 LKYVTSVNS
+671 QAATSLKYVTSVNS
-680 RSDMIAAYEKSMEVV
+680 REDMIAAYEKSMEVV
-695 NIMVYMM
+695 NILVFVM
-702 VIFSTVMIVVVL
+702 VIFSTIMIVVVL
-714 YNSGSLSFNERV
+714 YNSGSLSFNERI
-726 KELATLKVMGLQSS
+726 KELATLKVMGLQST

-786 PVIDYII
+786 PVADYII
-793 SGILVLVVSVLV
+793 SAVIVLIVSMLV

>member
-64 FTQDELDEIRALGFV
+64 FTQDELDEIRALDFV

-87 VSGTTPDFSGVQVDM
+87 VTGTTPEFAGVQVDM

-117 GEKFNPEDTEG
+117 GEEFNPKDTEG

-161 GLVESAEYEY
+161 GLVESTEYEY

-227 QLKAAGLTI
+227 QLKTAGLTV

-363 SYSFLVSVLGVV
+363 SYSLLVSMLGVV

-383 LGAPALMSMF
+383 LGAPAMMSMF

-432 LRIKPAEALRPAA
+432 LGIKPAEALRPAA

-530 LADVDGLSD
+530 LVDVDELSD
-539 SLDGE
+539 SFAGE

>member
-64 FTQDELDEIRALGFV
+64 FTQDELDEIRALDFV

-87 VSGTTPDFSGVQVDM
+87 VTGTTPEFAGVQVDM

-117 GEKFNPEDTEG
+117 GEEFNPEDTEG

-161 GLVESAEYEY
+161 GLVESTEYEY

-227 QLKAAGLTI
+227 QLKTAGLTV

-363 SYSFLVSVLGVV
+363 SYSLLVSMLGVV

-383 LGAPALMSMF
+383 LGAPAMMSMF

-432 LRIKPAEALRPAA
+432 LGIKPAEALRPAA

-530 LADVDGLSD
+530 LVDVDELSD
-539 SLDGE
+539 SFAGE

-628 GSIYRSCESQGIAY
+628 GSIYRSCESQEIAY

-658 LMTDDESAHDASA
+658 LMTDDESAHDAST

>member
-64 FTQDELDEIRALGFV
+64 FTQDELDEIRTLDFV

-87 VSGTTPDFSGVQVDM
+87 VTGTTPEFAGVQVDM

-117 GEKFNPEDTEG
+117 GEEFNPEDTEG

-161 GLVESAEYEY
+161 GLVESTEYEY

-227 QLKAAGLTI
+227 QLKTAGLTV

-363 SYSFLVSVLGVV
+363 SYSLLVSMLGVV

-383 LGAPALMSMF
+383 LGAPAMMSMF

-407 PLYIIISLAI
+407 PMYIIISLAI

-432 LRIKPAEALRPAA
+432 LGIKPAEALRPAA

-530 LADVDGLSD
+530 LVDVDELSD
-539 SLDGE
+539 SFAGE

-658 LMTDDESAHDASA
+658 LMTDDESAHDAST

-805 SFMFSSRIKKLDLVE
+805 SFMYSSRIKKLDLVE

>member
-64 FTQDELDEIRALGFV
+64 FTQDELDEIRALDFV

-87 VSGTTPDFSGVQVDM
+87 VTGTTPEFAGVQVDM

-117 GEKFNPEDTEG
+117 GEEFNPEDTEG

-161 GLVESAEYEY
+161 GLVESTEYEY

-227 QLKAAGLTI
+227 QLKTAGLTV

-363 SYSFLVSVLGVV
+363 SYSLLVSMLGVV

-383 LGAPALMSMF
+383 LGAPAMMSMF
-393 EQYYIVPGLHSVFH
+393 EQYYIVPGLRSVFH

-432 LRIKPAEALRPAA
+432 LGIKPAEALRPAA

-530 LADVDGLSD
+530 LVDVDELSD
-539 SLDGE
+539 SFAGE

-658 LMTDDESAHDASA
+658 LMTDDESAHDAST

>member
-12 SNFGLFFSIFLLSAL
+12 TNFGLFFSIFLLSGL

-40 SQNAAREKYHEE
+40 SQNIARAQYHDE
-52 CNLSDL
+52 CKLSDL

-64 FTQDELDEIRALGFV
+64 FSQEQLDTIRGLDFV

-87 VSGTTPDFSGVQVDM
+87 VTGSTQDFTGVQVDV

-117 GEKFNPEDTEG
+117 GSEFDPSDTDG
-128 IWLANAFAVRRNLDV
+128 VWLANAFAVKRGLDV

-150 YNGVTFTKKIK
+150 YNGVTFTKEIK
-161 GLVESAEYEY
+161 GLVETPEYEY
-171 RQADGDADVYLEN
+171 RQADGDADMYLEN

-198 DYVTHLIESEKI
+198 DYVTHLIESGKI
-210 TARKI
+210 TAKKV
-215 ADNTKI
+215 AENTKL

-227 QLKAAGLTI
+227 QLKAAGMTM
-236 DDITRDMLL
+236 DDITQDMLL
-245 EIAENM
+245 QIADNM

-264 MIIRTKDGGA
+264 MIVRTKDGGA
-274 LAHEDEVAKAIDYD
+274 LSHEDEIAEALDYD

-293 DRKSIQGI
+293 DRKSVQGLA
-301 VRLDS
+301 RLDS
-306 ELEQHQ
+306 ELDQHQ

-351 GMKRWKIVLHYI
+351 GMKRWKVILHYI
-363 SYSFLVSVLGVV
+363 SYSLIVSVLGVI
-375 VGLIFGVG
+375 VGLAAGVG
-383 LGAPALMSMF
+383 AGAPAMIGMF
-393 EQYYIVPGLHSVFH
+393 EQYYIVPGLHSAFH
-407 PLYIIISLAI
+407 PMYILIAVVIV
-417 IAVCSLS
+417 AVCSFS

-432 LRIKPAEALRPAA
+432 LKIKPAEALRPAA

-452 IFEKLPFWEK
+452 IFERLPFWDK

-477 KLRAFMGIVGTA
+477 KLRTFMGIVGTA

-506 IMTDL
+506 IMTDIS
-511 NFNKI
+511 FNKI
-516 YTTEY
+516 YTTRY
-521 QVKLSADAK
+521 QVKLSADTQLVDADN
-530 LADVDGLSD
+530 LADELS
-539 SLDGE
+539 GE

-557 NASSS
+557 NASSA
-562 EKKKEIVTVIEEKG
+562 EKKKETLTVIEGKQ

-599 KLAED
+599 KLAAD

-628 GSIYRSCESQGIAY
+628 GSIYRSCETQGIAY
-642 LRDDYE
+642 LREDYE
-648 KTGAEYTPTL
+648 KTGAEYTPML
-658 LMTDDESAHDASA
+658 LMTNASKA
-671 LKYVTSVNS
+671 QAAASLKYVTGVNS
-680 RSDMIAAYEKSMEVV
+680 REDMIAAYEKSMEVV
-695 NIMVYMM
+695 NILVFVM
-702 VIFSTVMIVVVL
+702 VIFSTIMIVVVL
-714 YNSGSLSFNERV
+714 YNSGSLSFNERI
-726 KELATLKVMGLQSS
+726 KELATLKVMGLQST

-786 PVIDYII
+786 PVADYII
-793 SGILVLVVSVLV
+793 SAVIVLIVSMLV

>member
-12 SNFGLFFSIFLLSAL
+12 ANFGLFFSIFLLSAL

-40 SQNAAREKYHEE
+40 SQNVARENYHEE
-52 CNLSDL
+52 CKLSDL

-64 FTQDELDEIRALGFV
+64 FTQDELDEIRALDFV

-87 VSGTTPDFSGVQVDM
+87 VTGTTPEFAGVQVDM

-117 GEKFNPEDTEG
+117 GEEFNPSDTEG

-150 YNGVTFTKKIK
+150 YNGITFTKQIK
-161 GLVESAEYEY
+161 GLVETPEYEY
-171 RQADGDADVYLEN
+171 RQAEGDADVYLEN

-198 DYVTHLIESEKI
+198 DYVTHLIESGKI
-210 TARKI
+210 TARKVV
-215 ADNTKI
+215 DNTKI

-227 QLKAAGLTI
+227 QMKAAGLTV
-236 DDITRDMLL
+236 DDITQDMLL
-245 EIAENM
+245 QIAENM

-264 MIIRTKDGGA
+264 MIIRTRDGGA
-274 LAHEDEVAKAIDYD
+274 LAHEDEIAEAIDYD

-293 DRKSIQGI
+293 DRKSVQGL

-351 GMKRWKIVLHYI
+351 GMKRWKIVMHYI
-363 SYSFLVSVLGVV
+363 SYSFLVSVIGVV
-375 VGLIFGVG
+375 AGLIFGVG

-407 PLYIIISLAI
+407 PLYIVISLGI
-417 IAVCSLS
+417 VAVCSLS

-432 LRIKPAEALRPAA
+432 LGIKPAEALRPAA
-445 PKQGKKC
+445 PKQGRKC
-452 IFEKLPFWEK
+452 IFERLPFWEK

-494 MLYGVGCNQLVD
+494 MLYGVGCNELVD

-521 QVKLSADAK
+521 QVKLSTDAK
-530 LADVDGLSD
+530 LEDADALAEELS
-539 SLDGE
+539 GE

-562 EKKKEIVTVIEEKG
+562 EKKKETVTVIEGKK
-576 LYNLIDVN
+576 LYNLVDVD
-584 NEITQLVPGTVGISR
+584 NEVTQLVPGTVGISR

-604 MGIKVG
+604 MNIKIG

-628 GSIYRSCESQGIAY
+628 GSIYRSCETQGIAY

-648 KTGAEYTPTL
+648 KTGAEYTPAL

-726 KELATLKVMGLQSS
+726 KEFATLKVMGLQSS
-740 QIRHLLTVQN
+740 QIRKLLTIQN

-762 PLGNISLN
+762 PLGNMSLN

-793 SGILVLVVSVLV
+793 SGILVMVVSVLV

>member
-58 WMYGEG
+58 WMYDEG
-64 FTQDELDEIRALGFV
+64 FTQDELDEIRTLDFV

-87 VSGTTPDFSGVQVDM
+87 VTGTTPEFAGVQVDM

-117 GEKFNPEDTEG
+117 GEEFNPEDTEG

-236 DDITRDMLL
+236 DDITQDMLL

-407 PLYIIISLAI
+407 PLYIVISLGI
-417 IAVCSLS
+417 VAVCSLS

-452 IFEKLPFWEK
+452 IFERLPFWEK

-562 EKKKEIVTVIEEKG
+562 EKKKEIVTVIEGKG

-604 MGIKVG
+604 MGIKAG

-628 GSIYRSCESQGIAY
+628 GSIYRSCETQGIAY

-658 LMTDDESAHDASA
+658 LMTDDESAHDAST

>member
-12 SNFGLFFSIFLLSAL
+12 TNFGLFFSIFLLSGL

-40 SQNAAREKYHEE
+40 SQNIARAQYHDE
-52 CNLSDL
+52 CKLSDL

-64 FTQDELDEIRALGFV
+64 FSQEQLDTIRGLDFV

-87 VSGTTPDFSGVQVDM
+87 VTGSTPDFTGVQVDV
-102 FLERENVVNTPYLVK
+102 FLERENVVNTPYFVK
-117 GEKFNPEDTEG
+117 GSEFDPSDTDG
-128 IWLANAFAVRRNLDV
+128 VWLANAFAVRRGLDV

-150 YNGVTFTKKIK
+150 YNGVTFTKEIK
-161 GLVESAEYEY
+161 GLVETPEYEY
-171 RQADGDADVYLEN
+171 RQADGDADMYLEN

-198 DYVTHLIESEKI
+198 DYVTHLIESGKI
-210 TARKI
+210 TAKKV
-215 ADNTKI
+215 AENTKL

-227 QLKAAGLTI
+227 QLKAAGMTV
-236 DDITRDMLL
+236 DDITQDMLL
-245 EIAENM
+245 QIADNM

-264 MIIRTKDGGA
+264 MIVRTKDGGA
-274 LAHEDEVAKAIDYD
+274 LSHEDEIAEALDYD

-293 DRKSIQGI
+293 DRKSVQGLA
-301 VRLDS
+301 RLDS
-306 ELEQHQ
+306 ELDQHQ

-351 GMKRWKIVLHYI
+351 GMKRWKVILHYI
-363 SYSFLVSVLGVV
+363 SYSLIVSVLGVI
-375 VGLIFGVG
+375 VGLAAGVG
-383 LGAPALMSMF
+383 AGAPAMIGMF
-393 EQYYIVPGLHSVFH
+393 EQYYIVPGLHSAFH
-407 PLYIIISLAI
+407 PMYILIAVVIV
-417 IAVCSLS
+417 AVCSFS

-432 LRIKPAEALRPAA
+432 LKIKPAEALRPAA

-452 IFEKLPFWEK
+452 IFERLPFWDK

-477 KLRAFMGIVGTA
+477 KLRTFMGIVGTA

-506 IMTDL
+506 IMTDIS
-511 NFNKI
+511 FNKI
-516 YTTEY
+516 YTTRY
-521 QVKLSADAK
+521 QVKLSADTQLVDADN
-530 LADVDGLSD
+530 LADELS
-539 SLDGE
+539 GE

-557 NASSS
+557 NASSA
-562 EKKKEIVTVIEEKG
+562 EKKKETLTVIEGKQ

-599 KLAED
+599 KLAAD

-628 GSIYRSCESQGIAY
+628 GSIYRSCETQGIAY
-642 LRDDYE
+642 LREDYE
-648 KTGAEYTPTL
+648 KTGAEYTPML
-658 LMTDDESAHDASA
+658 LMTNASQA
-671 LKYVTSVNS
+671 QAATSLKYVTGVNS
-680 RSDMIAAYEKSMEVV
+680 REDMIAAYEKSMEVV
-695 NIMVYMM
+695 NILVFVM
-702 VIFSTVMIVVVL
+702 VIFSTIMIVVVL
-714 YNSGSLSFNERV
+714 YNSGSLSFNERI
-726 KELATLKVMGLQSS
+726 KELATLKVMGLQST

-786 PVIDYII
+786 PVADYII
-793 SGILVLVVSVLV
+793 SAVIVLIVSMLV

>member
-64 FTQDELDEIRALGFV
+64 FTQDELDEIRALDFV

-87 VSGTTPDFSGVQVDM
+87 VTGTTPEFAGVQVDM

-117 GEKFNPEDTEG
+117 GEEFNPEDTEG

-161 GLVESAEYEY
+161 GLVESTEYEY

-227 QLKAAGLTI
+227 QLKTAGLTV

-288 YSAII
+288 YSTII

-363 SYSFLVSVLGVV
+363 SYSLLVSMLGVV

-383 LGAPALMSMF
+383 LGAPAMMSMF
-393 EQYYIVPGLHSVFH
+393 EQYYIVPGLRSVFH

-432 LRIKPAEALRPAA
+432 LGIKPAEALRPAA

-530 LADVDGLSD
+530 LVDVDELSD
-539 SLDGE
+539 SFAGE

-658 LMTDDESAHDASA
+658 LMTDDESAHDAST

>member
-12 SNFGLFFSIFLLSAL
+12 TNFGLFFSIFLLSGL

-40 SQNAAREKYHEE
+40 SQNIARAQYHDE
-52 CNLSDL
+52 CKLSDL

-64 FTQDELDEIRALGFV
+64 FSQEQLDTIRGLDFV

-87 VSGTTPDFSGVQVDM
+87 VTGSTPDFTGVQVDV
-102 FLERENVVNTPYLVK
+102 FLERENVVNTLYLVK
-117 GEKFNPEDTEG
+117 GSEFDPSDTDG
-128 IWLANAFAVRRNLDV
+128 MWLANAFAVKRGLDV

-150 YNGVTFTKKIK
+150 YNGVTFTKEIK
-161 GLVESAEYEY
+161 GLVETPEYEY
-171 RQADGDADVYLEN
+171 RQADGDADMYLEN

-198 DYVTHLIESEKI
+198 DYVTHLIESGKI
-210 TARKI
+210 TAKKV
-215 ADNTKI
+215 AENTKL

-227 QLKAAGLTI
+227 QLKAAGMTV
-236 DDITRDMLL
+236 DDITQDMLL
-245 EIAENM
+245 QIADNM

-264 MIIRTKDGGA
+264 MIVRTKDGGA
-274 LAHEDEVAKAIDYD
+274 LSHEDEIAEALDYD

-293 DRKSIQGI
+293 DRKSVQGLA
-301 VRLDS
+301 RLDS
-306 ELEQHQ
+306 ELAQHQ

-351 GMKRWKIVLHYI
+351 GMRRWKVILHYI
-363 SYSFLVSVLGVV
+363 SYSLIVSVLGVI
-375 VGLIFGVG
+375 VGLAAGVG
-383 LGAPALMSMF
+383 AGAPAMIGMF
-393 EQYYIVPGLHSVFH
+393 EQYYIVPGLHSAFH
-407 PLYIIISLAI
+407 PMYILISVVI
-417 IAVCSLS
+417 VAVCSFS

-432 LRIKPAEALRPAA
+432 LKIKPAEALRPAA

-452 IFEKLPFWEK
+452 IFERLPFWDK

-477 KLRAFMGIVGTA
+477 KLRTFMGIVGTA

-506 IMTDL
+506 IMTDIS
-511 NFNKI
+511 FNKI
-516 YTTEY
+516 YTTRY
-521 QVKLSADAK
+521 QVKLSADTKLVDADN
-530 LADVDGLSD
+530 LADELS
-539 SLDGE
+539 GE

-557 NASSS
+557 NASSA
-562 EKKKEIVTVIEEKG
+562 EKKKETLTVIEGKQ

-599 KLAED
+599 KLAAD

-628 GSIYRSCESQGIAY
+628 GSIYRSCETQGIAY
-642 LRDDYE
+642 LREDYE
-648 KTGAEYTPTL
+648 KTGAEYTPML
-658 LMTDDESAHDASA
+658 LMTNASKA
-671 LKYVTSVNS
+671 QAAASLKYVTGVNS
-680 RSDMIAAYEKSMEVV
+680 REDMIAAYEKSMEVV
-695 NIMVYMM
+695 NILVFVM
-702 VIFSTVMIVVVL
+702 VIFSTIMIVVVL

-726 KELATLKVMGLQSS
+726 KELATLKVMGLQST

-786 PVIDYII
+786 PVADYII
-793 SGILVLVVSVLV
+793 SAVIVLIVSMLV

>member
-12 SNFGLFFSIFLLSAL
+12 TNFGLFFSIFLLSGL

-40 SQNAAREKYHEE
+40 SQRTAREKYHEE
-52 CNLSDL
+52 CSLSDL

-64 FTQDELDEIRALGFV
+64 FTQEQLDSVRQLDFV
-79 EAAQLRMS
+79 ESAQLRMAATGS
-87 VSGTTPDFSGVQVDM
+87 TPDFTGVQVDF
-102 FLERENVVNTPYLVK
+102 FLERENLVNTPYLIK
-117 GEKFNPEDTEG
+117 GEEFDPSDTEG
-128 IWLANAFAVRRNLDV
+128 LWLANAFAVKRGLDV

-150 YNGVTFTKKIK
+150 YNGITFTKEIK
-161 GLVESAEYEY
+161 GLVETPEYEY
-171 RQADGDADVYLEN
+171 RQADGDADMYLEN

-198 DYVTHLIESEKI
+198 DYVTHLIESGKI
-210 TARKI
+210 SAKKV
-215 ADNTKI
+215 AENTKL

-227 QLKAAGLTI
+227 QLKAAGMTV
-236 DDITRDMLL
+236 DDITQDMLL
-245 EIAENM
+245 QIADNM

-264 MIIRTKDGGA
+264 MIVRTKDGGA
-274 LAHEDEVAKAIDYD
+274 FSHEDEIAEALDYD

-293 DRKSIQGI
+293 DRKSVQGLA
-301 VRLDS
+301 RLDS

-351 GMKRWKIVLHYI
+351 GMKRWKVILHYI
-363 SYSFLVSVLGVV
+363 SYSLIVSVLGVS
-375 VGLIFGVG
+375 VGLAAGVG
-383 LGAPALMSMF
+383 AGAPAMIGMF
-393 EQYYIVPGLHSVFH
+393 EQYYIVPGLHSAFH
-407 PLYIIISLAI
+407 PMYILISVVI
-417 IAVCSLS
+417 VAVCSFS

-432 LRIKPAEALRPAA
+432 LKIKPAEALRPAT

-452 IFEKLPFWEK
+452 IFERLPFWDK

-477 KLRAFMGIVGTA
+477 KLRTFMGIVGTA

-506 IMTDL
+506 IMTDIS
-511 NFNKI
+511 FNKI
-516 YTTEY
+516 YTTRY
-521 QVKLSADAK
+521 QVKLSADTKLVDADT
-530 LADVDGLSD
+530 LADELS
-539 SLDGE
+539 GE
-544 LVMTDAVEISKVK
+544 LVMTDAVEIAKVK
-557 NASSS
+557 NASSA
-562 EKKKEIVTVIEEKG
+562 EKKKETLTVIEGKQF
-576 LYNLIDVN
+576 YNLIDVN

-599 KLAED
+599 KLAAD

-628 GSIYRSCESQGIAY
+628 GSIYRSCETQGIAY
-642 LRDDYE
+642 LREDYE

-658 LMTDDESAHDASA
+658 LMTNASKA
-671 LKYVTSVNS
+671 QAAASLKYVTGVNS
-680 RSDMIAAYEKSMEVV
+680 REDMIAAYEKSMEVV
-695 NIMVYMM
+695 NILVFVM
-702 VIFSTVMIVVVL
+702 VIFSTIMIVVVL
-714 YNSGSLSFNERV
+714 YNSGSLSFNERI
-726 KELATLKVMGLQSS
+726 KELATLKVIGLQSA

-793 SGILVLVVSVLV
+793 SAVIVLIVSMLV

>member
-12 SNFGLFFSIFLLSAL
+12 TNFGLFFSIFLLSGL

-40 SQNAAREKYHEE
+40 SQNIARAQYHDE
-52 CNLSDL
+52 CKLSDL

-64 FTQDELDEIRALGFV
+64 FSQEQLDTIRGLDFV

-87 VSGTTPDFSGVQVDM
+87 VTGSTQDFTGVQVDV

-117 GEKFNPEDTEG
+117 GSEFDPSDTDG
-128 IWLANAFAVRRNLDV
+128 VWLANAFAVRRGLDV

-150 YNGVTFTKKIK
+150 YNGVTFTKEIK
-161 GLVESAEYEY
+161 GLVETPEYEY
-171 RQADGDADVYLEN
+171 RQADGDADMYLEN

-198 DYVTHLIESEKI
+198 DYVTHLIESGKI
-210 TARKI
+210 TAKKV
-215 ADNTKI
+215 AENTKL

-227 QLKAAGLTI
+227 QLKAAGMTV
-236 DDITRDMLL
+236 DDITQDMLL
-245 EIAENM
+245 QIADNM

-264 MIIRTKDGGA
+264 MIVRTKDGGA
-274 LAHEDEVAKAIDYD
+274 LSHEDEIAEALDYD

-293 DRKSIQGI
+293 DRKSVQGLA
-301 VRLDS
+301 RLDS
-306 ELEQHQ
+306 ELDQHQ

-351 GMKRWKIVLHYI
+351 GMKRWKVILHYI
-363 SYSFLVSVLGVV
+363 SYSLIVSVLGVI
-375 VGLIFGVG
+375 VGLAAGVG
-383 LGAPALMSMF
+383 AGAPAMIGMF
-393 EQYYIVPGLHSVFH
+393 EQYYIVPGLHSAFH
-407 PLYIIISLAI
+407 PMYILIAVVIV
-417 IAVCSLS
+417 AVCSFS

-432 LRIKPAEALRPAA
+432 LKIKPAEALRPAA

-452 IFEKLPFWEK
+452 IFERLPFWDK

-477 KLRAFMGIVGTA
+477 KLRTFMGIVGTA

-506 IMTDL
+506 IMTDIS
-511 NFNKI
+511 FNKI
-516 YTTEY
+516 YTTRY
-521 QVKLSADAK
+521 QVKLSADTKLVDADN
-530 LADVDGLSD
+530 LADELS
-539 SLDGE
+539 GE

-557 NASSS
+557 NASSA
-562 EKKKEIVTVIEEKG
+562 EKKKETLTVIEGKQ

-599 KLAED
+599 KLAAD

-628 GSIYRSCESQGIAY
+628 GSIYRSCETQGIAY
-642 LRDDYE
+642 LREDYE

-658 LMTDDESAHDASA
+658 LMTNASQAQDAAS
-671 LKYVTSVNS
+671 LKYVTGVNS
-680 RSDMIAAYEKSMEVV
+680 REDMIAAYEKSMEVV
-695 NIMVYMM
+695 NILVFVM
-702 VIFSTVMIVVVL
+702 VIFSTIMIVVVL
-714 YNSGSLSFNERV
+714 YNSGSLSFNERI
-726 KELATLKVMGLQSS
+726 KELATLKVMGLQSA

-786 PVIDYII
+786 PVADYII
-793 SGILVLVVSVLV
+793 SAVIVLIVSMLV

>member
-64 FTQDELDEIRALGFV
+64 FTQDELDEIRALDFV

-117 GEKFNPEDTEG
+117 GEEFNPEDTEG

-227 QLKAAGLTI
+227 QLKAAGLTV
-236 DDITRDMLL
+236 DDITQDMLL

-293 DRKSIQGI
+293 DRKSVQGI

-407 PLYIIISLAI
+407 PLYIVISLGI
-417 IAVCSLS
+417 VAVCSLS

-432 LRIKPAEALRPAA
+432 LGIKPAEALRPAA

-452 IFEKLPFWEK
+452 IFERLPFWEK

-562 EKKKEIVTVIEEKG
+562 EKKKEIVTVIEGKG

-648 KTGAEYTPTL
+648 KTGAEYAPTL
-658 LMTDDESAHDASA
+658 LMTDDGSAHDASA

>member
-64 FTQDELDEIRALGFV
+64 FTQDELDEIRALDFV

-87 VSGTTPDFSGVQVDM
+87 VTGTTPEFAGVQVDM

-117 GEKFNPEDTEG
+117 GEEFNPEDTEG

-150 YNGVTFTKKIK
+150 YNGVTFAKKIK
-161 GLVESAEYEY
+161 GLVESTEYEY

-210 TARKI
+210 TARKT

-227 QLKAAGLTI
+227 QLKTAGLTV

-293 DRKSIQGI
+293 ERKSIQGI

-363 SYSFLVSVLGVV
+363 SYSLLVSMLGVV

-383 LGAPALMSMF
+383 LGAPAMMSMF

-424 CFLSCRKV
+424 CFLSCHKV
-432 LRIKPAEALRPAA
+432 LGIKPAEALRPAA

-530 LADVDGLSD
+530 LVDVDELSD
-539 SLDGE
+539 SFAGE

-658 LMTDDESAHDASA
+658 LMTDDESAHDAST

>member
-12 SNFGLFFSIFLLSAL
+12 TNFGLFFSIFLLSGL

-40 SQNAAREKYHEE
+40 SQNIARAQYHDE
-52 CNLSDL
+52 CKLSDL

-64 FTQDELDEIRALGFV
+64 FSQEQLDTIRGLDFV

-87 VSGTTPDFSGVQVDM
+87 VTGSTPDFTGVQVDV
-102 FLERENVVNTPYLVK
+102 FLERENVVNTPYFVK
-117 GEKFNPEDTEG
+117 GSEFDPSDTDG
-128 IWLANAFAVRRNLDV
+128 VWLANAFAVRRGLDV

-150 YNGVTFTKKIK
+150 YNGVTFTKEIK
-161 GLVESAEYEY
+161 GLVETPEYEY
-171 RQADGDADVYLEN
+171 RQADGDADMYLEN

-198 DYVTHLIESEKI
+198 DYVTHLIESGKI
-210 TARKI
+210 TAKKV
-215 ADNTKI
+215 AENTKL

-227 QLKAAGLTI
+227 QLKAAGMTV
-236 DDITRDMLL
+236 DDITQDMLL
-245 EIAENM
+245 QIADNM

-264 MIIRTKDGGA
+264 MIVRTKDGGA
-274 LAHEDEVAKAIDYD
+274 LSHEDEIAETLDYD

-293 DRKSIQGI
+293 DRKSVQGLA
-301 VRLDS
+301 RLDS
-306 ELEQHQ
+306 ELDQHQ

-351 GMKRWKIVLHYI
+351 GMKRWKVILHYI
-363 SYSFLVSVLGVV
+363 SYSLIVSVLGVI
-375 VGLIFGVG
+375 VGLAAGVG
-383 LGAPALMSMF
+383 AGAPAMIGMF
-393 EQYYIVPGLHSVFH
+393 EQYYIVPGLHSAFH
-407 PLYIIISLAI
+407 PMYILIAVVIV
-417 IAVCSLS
+417 AVCSFS

-432 LRIKPAEALRPAA
+432 LKIKPAEALRPAA

-452 IFEKLPFWEK
+452 IFERLPFWDK

-477 KLRAFMGIVGTA
+477 KLRTFMGIVGTA

-506 IMTDL
+506 IMTDIS
-511 NFNKI
+511 FNKI
-516 YTTEY
+516 YTTRY
-521 QVKLSADAK
+521 QVKLSADTQLVDADN
-530 LADVDGLSD
+530 LADELS
-539 SLDGE
+539 GE

-557 NASSS
+557 NASSA
-562 EKKKEIVTVIEEKG
+562 EKKKETLTVIEGKQ

-599 KLAED
+599 KLAAD

-628 GSIYRSCESQGIAY
+628 GSIYRSCETQGIAY
-642 LRDDYE
+642 LREDYE
-648 KTGAEYTPTL
+648 KTGAEYTPML
-658 LMTDDESAHDASA
+658 LMTNASQA
-671 LKYVTSVNS
+671 QAATSLKYVTSVNS
-680 RSDMIAAYEKSMEVV
+680 REDMIAAYEKSMEVV
-695 NIMVYMM
+695 NILVFVM
-702 VIFSTVMIVVVL
+702 VIFSTIMIVVVL
-714 YNSGSLSFNERV
+714 YNSGSLSFNERI
-726 KELATLKVMGLQSS
+726 KELATLKVMGLQST

-786 PVIDYII
+786 PVADYII
-793 SGILVLVVSVLV
+793 SAVIVLIVSMLV

>member
-64 FTQDELDEIRALGFV
+64 FTQDELDEIRALDFV

-87 VSGTTPDFSGVQVDM
+87 VTGTTPEFAGVQVDM

-117 GEKFNPEDTEG
+117 GEEFNPEDTEG

-161 GLVESAEYEY
+161 GLVESTEYEY

-227 QLKAAGLTI
+227 QLKTAGLTV

-363 SYSFLVSVLGVV
+363 SYSLLVSMLGVV

-383 LGAPALMSMF
+383 LGAPAMMSMF

-432 LRIKPAEALRPAA
+432 LGIKPAEALRPAA

-530 LADVDGLSD
+530 LVDVDELSD
-539 SLDGE
+539 SFAGE